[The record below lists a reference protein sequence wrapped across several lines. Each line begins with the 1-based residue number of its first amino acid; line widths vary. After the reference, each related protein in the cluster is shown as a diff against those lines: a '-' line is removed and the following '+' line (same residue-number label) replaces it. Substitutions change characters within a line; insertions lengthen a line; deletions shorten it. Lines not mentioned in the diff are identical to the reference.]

1 MAVYVLNALILPV
14 DFERY
19 ERVTIEIRKAS
30 VEEVRRLLQNNQFVS
45 AVGHQ
50 ATAVLLTQLL
60 GVLVPMN
67 RITVKAQPGDILVH
81 FVLKERLPEGK
92 VLSYEELRQLA
103 DASQFDLAISEVLKA

>member
-1 MAVYVLNALILPV
+1 MTIYVLNTLVIPI

-19 ERVTIEIRKAS
+19 ERVTVKIRKAS
-30 VEEVRRLLQNNQFVS
+30 VEEVRRLLQSNQFVS

-60 GVLVPMN
+60 GVEVPMN
-67 RITVKAQPGDILVH
+67 RITIKAQPGDILVH

-92 VLSYEELRQLA
+92 VLSYEELQQLA
-103 DASQFDLAISEVLKA
+103 FDLAISEVLEHGRR

>member
-1 MAVYVLNALILPV
+1 MTIYVLNTLVIPI

-19 ERVTIEIRKAS
+19 ERVTVKIRKAS
-30 VEEVRRLLQNNQFVS
+30 VEEVRRLLQSNQFVS

-60 GVLVPMN
+60 GVEVPMN
-67 RITVKAQPGDILVH
+67 RITIKAQPGDILVH

-92 VLSYEELRQLA
+92 VLSYEELQQLA
-103 DASQFDLAISEVLKA
+103 FDLAISEVLEHAHQ